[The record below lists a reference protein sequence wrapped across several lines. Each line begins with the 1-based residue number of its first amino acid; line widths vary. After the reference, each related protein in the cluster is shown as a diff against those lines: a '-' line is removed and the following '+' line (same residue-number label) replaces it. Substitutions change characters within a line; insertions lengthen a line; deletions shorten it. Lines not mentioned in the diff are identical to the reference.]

1 MATARPE
8 PGDDLIVEHEGRA
21 GRRADLHHQIFAA
34 GRLTA
39 WRLGGHPDA
48 HVRLR
53 LAPDASPGEAGTA
66 RASGLAAIRLATPNA
81 SLHPAPPLDEVPDA
95 DSDSDEPAIPGADVT
110 LWVWLGDAPMQE
122 PGFGIVARNGRI
134 EPAGGLPAYALV
146 HEADVVGAMAYG
158 AYLDYRCGQRTL
170 VEALS
175 GRPSGGWPLLMLA
188 AGLYDGPEHR
198 QRRSRVA
205 ADGAT
210 LAAWGRYA
218 TLLAIPAID
227 DAIAAAGGPT

>member
-1 MATARPE
+1 MATATRE
-8 PGDDLIVEHEGRA
+8 ATDDLVVEHAGLA

-53 LAPDASPGEAGTA
+53 LAPDASPGEVGTA
-66 RASGLAAIRLATPNA
+66 RASRLAAIRLATPTG
-81 SLHPAPPLDEVPDA
+81 SLHPVPPLDEVPDA
-95 DSDSDEPAIPGADVT
+95 NSDSDEPAIPGADMT

-122 PGFGIVARNGRI
+122 PGFGIVARNGRT
-134 EPAGGLPAYALV
+134 EPAGDVPAYALV

-158 AYLDYRCGQRTL
+158 AYLGYRCGQRTL

-205 ADGAT
+205 ADRGT

-218 TLLAIPAID
+218 ALLATPAND
-227 DAIAAAGGPT
+227 DAIAVAGGPS